1 MSDASPAKPPLK
13 PLPKPK
19 RQRLRVF
26 RVEGLFGKYDHT
38 IPLRWDERV
47 TVLHGPNGVG
57 KTAVLRLIDAVGR
70 GKVAEIEDEIPFRRI
85 EVELEDGT
93 RIERREATE
102 EEKKNVPSRA
112 TGKIWLVHFVG
123 EEAAVLSRASVEAA
137 QAMMRL
143 GFTDLDA
150 ALADPKLG
158 PVISA
163 ALNGTGTYYNAIIEV
178 NRHFFSALGLINA
191 PGLQPLFVRVN
202 RLDVPSIGWDWL
214 KRSMSYEEHWN
225 KLGVNGESE
234 LGWGE
239 DVQST
244 LQAYIYRLSDL
255 KKQTTIDYG
264 ALDQQ
269 LDRTLPSR
277 LMQESFEVLAPD
289 ALRTRL
295 AELDD
300 RRAALTSFGLLA
312 PAKEGERPPMDAVNE
327 KNALFLSL
335 YVADSDAKLSLLER
349 FADKLEILRDKLN
362 ARLLNKRLDLTRAE
376 GLTILDHD
384 GTPLPLNK
392 LSSGEQHQLVLLVDL
407 LFHTAPGSLL
417 LIDEPELSMHVV
429 WQQQVLPDLL
439 DIAKLSDFDVIVATH
454 SPDIIGPYNSLEVAL
469 SGKVTA

>member
-1 MSDASPAKPPLK
+1 MSDASTAKPPVK

-70 GKVAEIEDEIPFRRI
+70 GKVAEIVDEIPFRRI

-93 RIERREATE
+93 RIEWREATE
-102 EEKKNVPSRA
+102 EEKKDFPSRA
-112 TGKIWLVHFVG
+112 TGKVWIVHFVG
-123 EEAAVLSRASVEAA
+123 QEPVVYSGVASGVALAILQRA
-137 QAMMRL
+137 
-143 GFTDLDA
+143 FTDLDT
-150 ALADPKLG
+150 ALADHKL
-158 PVISA
+158 
-163 ALNGTGTYYNAIIEV
+163 
-178 NRHFFSALGLINA
+178 ALGLRGMLAATSTSDEEIRRFLPAQQLIND

-214 KRSMSYEEHWN
+214 KRSMSYEEHQKN
-225 KLGVNGESE
+225 PGER
-234 LGWGE
+234 WP
-239 DVQST
+239 QSPTTT
-244 LQAYIYRLSDL
+244 LQGYIYRLADL

-277 LMQESFEVLAPD
+277 LMRESFRVLGPD

-312 PAKEGERPPMDAVNE
+312 PAKEGERPPIDAVNE

-349 FADKLEILRDKLN
+349 FAEKLQILSDKLN
-362 ARLLNKRLDLTRAE
+362 ARLLNKRLDLTHAE
-376 GLTILDHD
+376 GLTVLDHD
-384 GTPLPLNK
+384 GSTLPLNK

-439 DIAKLSDFDVIVATH
+439 EIAKLSDFDVIVATH
-454 SPDIIGPYNSLEVAL
+454 SPDIIGPYNRLEVGL
-469 SGKVTA
+469 SGEVVK

>member
-1 MSDASPAKPPLK
+1 MSDASTAKPPVK

-70 GKVAEIEDEIPFRRI
+70 GKVDEIAKEIPFQRI

-93 RIERREATE
+93 RIEWREATE
-102 EEKKNVPSRA
+102 EEKKDFPSRA
-112 TGKIWLVHFVG
+112 TGKIWIVHFVG
-123 EEAAVLSRASVEAA
+123 EQAVVFAGAASEAA
-137 QAMMRL
+137 QAILRR
-143 GFTDLDA
+143 GFTEVDA
-150 ALADPKLG
+150 ALADPELG
-158 PVISA
+158 P
-163 ALNGTGTYYNAIIEV
+163 ALGALLGV
-178 NRHFFSALGLINA
+178 NRAFVGEVRRFLPAQRLVNELD
-191 PGLQPLFVRVN
+191 LQPLFVRIN
-202 RLDVPSIGWDWL
+202 RLEVPSIGWDWL
-214 KRSMSYEEHWN
+214 KRSMSYEEHQKNPEERWPLN
-225 KLGVNGESE
+225 PST
-234 LGWGE
+234 
-239 DVQST
+239 T
-244 LQAYIYRLSDL
+244 LQAYLYRLADL

-277 LMQESFEVLAPD
+277 LMRESFEFLGLD

-300 RRAALTSFGLLA
+300 RRTALTSFGLLA
-312 PAKEGERPPMDAVNE
+312 PAKEGERPPIDAVNE

-335 YVADSDAKLSLLER
+335 YVADSDAKLSLLEG

-362 ARLLNKRLDLTRAE
+362 ARLLNKRLDLTHAK
-376 GLTILDHD
+376 GLTVLDHD
-384 GTPLPLNK
+384 GSILPLDK

-439 DIAKLSDFDVIVATH
+439 EIAKLSDFDVIVATH
-454 SPDIIGPYNSLEVAL
+454 SPDIIGPYNHLEVAL
-469 SGKVTA
+469 SGKVSA

>member
-1 MSDASPAKPPLK
+1 MSDAPTAKPSFK

-70 GKVAEIEDEIPFRRI
+70 GKVEEIVDEIPFRRI

-93 RIERREATE
+93 RIEWREATE
-102 EEKKNVPSRA
+102 EEKSGYPSRA
-112 TGKIWLVHFVG
+112 KGKIWIVHFVG
-123 EEAAVLSRASVEAA
+123 EKAVGFSGAALEAA
-137 QAMMRL
+137 QAMMRR
-143 GFTDLDA
+143 GFTDLDV
-150 ALADPKLG
+150 ALADPELG
-158 PVISA
+158 PFLSILSSVGNIS
-163 ALNGTGTYYNAIIEV
+163 LDEV
-178 NRHFFSALGLINA
+178 RRFLPAQRLVNELD
-191 PGLQPLFVRVN
+191 LQPLFVRVN
-202 RLDVPSIGWDWL
+202 RLEVPSIGWDWL
-214 KRSMSYEEHWN
+214 QRSMSFEEYQ
-225 KLGVNGESE
+225 KKPGAR
-234 LGWGE
+234 WGR
-239 DVQST
+239 DGMTT
-244 LQAYIYRLSDL
+244 LQAYIYRLADL

-277 LMQESFEVLAPD
+277 LMRESFEVLGLD

-362 ARLLNKRLDLTRAE
+362 ARLLNKRLDLTHPE

-384 GTPLPLNK
+384 GSPLPLDK

-439 DIAKLSDFDVIVATH
+439 EIAKLSDFDVIVATH

>member
-1 MSDASPAKPPLK
+1 
-13 PLPKPK
+13 
-19 RQRLRVF
+19 R
-26 RVEGLFGKYDHT
+26 
-38 IPLRWDERV
+38 
-47 TVLHGPNGVG
+47 
-57 KTAVLRLIDAVGR
+57 
-70 GKVAEIEDEIPFRRI
+70 
-85 EVELEDGT
+85 
-93 RIERREATE
+93 
-102 EEKKNVPSRA
+102 
-112 TGKIWLVHFVG
+112 
-123 EEAAVLSRASVEAA
+123 
-137 QAMMRL
+137 
-143 GFTDLDA
+143 
-150 ALADPKLG
+150 LAD
-158 PVISA
+158 
-163 ALNGTGTYYNAIIEV
+163 
-178 NRHFFSALGLINA
+178 
-191 PGLQPLFVRVN
+191 
-202 RLDVPSIGWDWL
+202 L
-214 KRSMSYEEHWN
+214 K
-225 KLGVNGESE
+225 
-234 LGWGE
+234 
-239 DVQST
+239 T
-244 LQAYIYRLSDL
+244 
-255 KKQTTIDYG
+255 QTTIDYG

-277 LMQESFEVLAPD
+277 LVRESFEVLGLD

-384 GTPLPLNK
+384 GSTLPLDK

-454 SPDIIGPYNSLEVAL
+454 SPDIIGPYNTLEVGL

>member
-1 MSDASPAKPPLK
+1 MSDAPTAKPSFK

-70 GKVAEIEDEIPFRRI
+70 GKVAEIAKEIPFRRI

-93 RIERREATE
+93 RIEWREATE
-102 EEKKNVPSRA
+102 EEKKDFLVWER
-112 TGKIWLVHFVG
+112 GIIWTVHFVG
-123 EEAAVLSRASVEAA
+123 QEPVACIGVAAEAALAILQR
-137 QAMMRL
+137 

-150 ALADPKLG
+150 ALAKSDFVANLYPML
-158 PVISA
+158 
-163 ALNGTGTYYNAIIEV
+163 AINSSSLDEV
-178 NRHFFSALGLINA
+178 RRLLPAQRLVNELS
-191 PGLQPLFVRVN
+191 LQPLFVRIN

-214 KRSMSYEEHWN
+214 KRSMSYEEHQKN
-225 KLGVNGESE
+225 PEE
-234 LGWGE
+234 GWP
-239 DVQST
+239 QNPKTT
-244 LQAYIYRLSDL
+244 LQAYIYRLADL

-277 LMQESFEVLAPD
+277 LMRESFEVLGLD

-300 RRAALTSFGLLA
+300 RRAALTSFALLA

-376 GLTILDHD
+376 GLTVLDHD
-384 GTPLPLNK
+384 GSTLPLNK

-439 DIAKLSDFDVIVATH
+439 EIAKLSDFDVIVATH

>member
-1 MSDASPAKPPLK
+1 MSDGSPAKPPFK

-70 GKVAEIEDEIPFRRI
+70 GKVEEIVDEIPFRRI

-93 RIERREATE
+93 RIEWRAATE
-102 EEKKNVPSRA
+102 EEKKDFPSRA
-112 TGKIWLVHFVG
+112 TRKIWLVHFVG
-123 EEAAVLSRASVEAA
+123 QEPVVYSGVASGVALA
-137 QAMMRL
+137 ILQR

-150 ALADPKLG
+150 ALADPKL
-158 PVISA
+158 
-163 ALNGTGTYYNAIIEV
+163 
-178 NRHFFSALGLINA
+178 ALGLRGMLGATSTSPEEVRRFLPAQRLVND

-214 KRSMSYEEHWN
+214 QRSMSYEEHWN
-225 KLGVNGESE
+225 KLGVNGKSE

-239 DVQST
+239 DVQTT
-244 LQAYIYRLSDL
+244 LQAYIYRLADL

-277 LMQESFEVLAPD
+277 LVRESFEVLGLD
-289 ALRTRL
+289 ALRARL

-300 RRAALTSFGLLA
+300 RRAALTSFALLA

-362 ARLLNKRLDLTRAE
+362 ARLLNKRLDLTHPE

-384 GTPLPLNK
+384 GSTLPLDK

-454 SPDIIGPYNSLEVAL
+454 SPDIIGPYTTLEVGL

>member
-1 MSDASPAKPPLK
+1 MSDGSPAKPPLK

-70 GKVAEIEDEIPFRRI
+70 GKVAEIAKEIPFRRI

-93 RIERREATE
+93 RIEWREATE
-102 EEKKNVPSRA
+102 EQLVGYLSRA
-112 TGKIWLVHFVG
+112 AGKIWTVHFVG
-123 EEAAVLSRASVEAA
+123 QAPVVYSGVASGVALA
-137 QAMMRL
+137 ILKR

-150 ALADPKLG
+150 ASADPNF
-158 PVISA
+158 
-163 ALNGTGTYYNAIIEV
+163 ALVVRGLLATTSTSPEEV
-178 NRHFFSALGLINA
+178 RRLLPAQQLVNELS
-191 PGLQPLFVRVN
+191 LQPLFVRVN

-214 KRSMSYEEHWN
+214 QRSMSYEEHWN
-225 KLGVNGESE
+225 KLGVNGKSE

-239 DVQST
+239 DVQTT
-244 LQAYIYRLSDL
+244 LQAYIYRLADL

-277 LMQESFEVLAPD
+277 LVRESFEVLGLD
-289 ALRTRL
+289 ALRARL
-295 AELDD
+295 AELDG
-300 RRAALTSFGLLA
+300 RRTALTSFALLA

-349 FADKLEILRDKLN
+349 FADKLVILRDKLN
-362 ARLLNKRLDLTRAE
+362 ARLLNKRLDLTHPE

-384 GTPLPLNK
+384 GSTLPLDK

-454 SPDIIGPYNSLEVAL
+454 SPDIIGSYNHLEVAL